1 VHYEFRNGIGQES
14 FGKEVLERF
23 RETKGDEYM
32 NSCGQNPAW
41 TEEDEEMIDAVIADI
56 QFTQKAH
63 NHEVNQIVY
72 EREIDWLKSLKQR
85 LNGTE

>member
-1 VHYEFRNGIGQES
+1 
-14 FGKEVLERF
+14 
-23 RETKGDEYM
+23 M
-32 NSCGQNPAW
+32 NLFSKRQVFIS
-41 TEEDEEMIDAVIADI
+41 EKDEEMFDAIIADI

-72 EREIDWLKSLKQR
+72 ERKIDWLKSLKQR